1 MRAASIRPQLARPRV
16 LRGYVV
22 AAPRS
27 RPRVIAVGMETELS
41 SVEGQRVMQVLD
53 ETLNATRLIS
63 CVTPDLRSRSANITD
78 VAGPEVTD
86 LLLAHVDLLEEYEGA
101 LAKCGGEPKSNDMVD
116 VTLRLQD
123 SVRTLSR
130 LPGRYP
136 GLVDKLMVMAMDTDM
151 QRVVTRG
158 VHTLE
163 GLKHI
168 TFQKLITSV
177 EEENSRQNFISGI
190 ERKEQQKQK
199 ERKDLET
206 RLTAEK
212 ESRQKEVKRLTDQRD
227 KLQGAGPPQPTT
239 QAWCCRCLT
248 LAAGVARRRD
258 RGDQHD
264 ECGGGCKAGERHEGA
279 GGAAHEGAQRSGG
292 EFVEGVREA
301 PHRASRDGRKQHD
314 VRLLL
319 HTACWAR
326 AQLTSRRVRAQGR
339 GRPEGEEGFVLLA
352 SHQVH

>member
-1 MRAASIRPQLARPRV
+1 M
-16 LRGYVV
+16 G
-22 AAPRS
+22 
-27 RPRVIAVGMETELS
+27 ETELS

-78 VAGPEVTD
+78 MVGPEVTD

-227 KLQGAGPPQPTT
+227 KLQGAAAPTT
-239 QAWCCRCLT
+239 TAASAWCCRWLT
-248 LAAGVARRRD
+248 LAARCAQMRSRRSTRRMRRRLQSLRTARR
-258 RGDQHD
+258 
-264 ECGGGCKAGERHEGA
+264 
-279 GGAAHEGAQRSGG
+279 
-292 EFVEGVREA
+292 
-301 PHRASRDGRKQHD
+301 
-314 VRLLL
+314 
-319 HTACWAR
+319 
-326 AQLTSRRVRAQGR
+326 SRRSSTRRSTTLRWRVWRRSARSSAQ
-339 GRPEGEEGFVLLA
+339 
-352 SHQVH
+352 S

>member
-1 MRAASIRPQLARPRV
+1 
-16 LRGYVV
+16 
-22 AAPRS
+22 
-27 RPRVIAVGMETELS
+27 METELS

-86 LLLAHVDLLEEYEGA
+86 LLLAHVDLLEEYEAA

-239 QAWCCRCLT
+239 ASLVLPVPYACRWRCAQMRSRRSTRRMRRRLQSWRT
-248 LAAGVARRRD
+248 ARR
-258 RGDQHD
+258 
-264 ECGGGCKAGERHEGA
+264 
-279 GGAAHEGAQRSGG
+279 
-292 EFVEGVREA
+292 
-301 PHRASRDGRKQHD
+301 
-314 VRLLL
+314 
-319 HTACWAR
+319 
-326 AQLTSRRVRAQGR
+326 SRRSSTRRSTTLRWRVWRRSARSSAQ
-339 GRPEGEEGFVLLA
+339 
-352 SHQVH
+352 S